1 VALYI
6 DRTSDISI
14 HDQLCAQL
22 GMQIA
27 EGTLAP
33 GVRLPSLRGLAGRLS
48 IHYNTV
54 LAVYRSLAARGV
66 VVLQEGRGA
75 YVADLRSAPDDPTGL
90 LEPIRTIV
98 ETARAR
104 GLSDIVIRSCLERA
118 LNPQRPDR
126 VMVVNP
132 HPDLLTIYLHEL
144 RPVIPF
150 PLLGV
155 TPAELTAMRHL
166 APGDDVC
173 HLTSTNHATA
183 LREQLGANSR
193 ISVFKLASTEAL
205 IQRVRALP
213 PDAYVAVVSDS
224 PRIRVLF
231 RELLAGAWSSEQ
243 IITAGQEDDP
253 ATQSTFR
260 LASLVV
266 TDSLSEHALLA
277 FKPPVPIWRQPL
289 IDSEGIVA
297 LTREW
302 GSVCNS

>member
-1 VALYI
+1 
-6 DRTSDISI
+6 
-14 HDQLCAQL
+14 
-22 GMQIA
+22 
-27 EGTLAP
+27 
-33 GVRLPSLRGLAGRLS
+33 LS

-75 YVADLRSAPDDPTGL
+75 YVADLRGVPDEPTGL
-90 LEPIRTIV
+90 IEPLRALIG
-98 ETARAR
+98 TARAR
-104 GLSDIVIRSCLERA
+104 GLSDTVIRYCLERA

-144 RPVIPF
+144 RPIIPV

-155 TPAELTAMRHL
+155 TPSELTAMRHQ
-166 APGDDVC
+166 APDNVC
-173 HLTSTNHATA
+173 YLTSTNHATA
-183 LREQLGANSR
+183 LREQLGTDAR

-231 RELLAGAWSSEQ
+231 RELLAGAWTSEQ
-243 IITAGQEDDP
+243 IITAAQEDEP
-253 ATQSTFR
+253 ATQSAFR

-266 TDSLSEHALLA
+266 TDSLGENALQA
-277 FKPPVPIWRQPL
+277 FKSLTPVWGQSL
-289 IDSEGIVA
+289 IDRHAIPA
-297 LTREW
+297 LIHDL
-302 GSVCNS
+302 GADCNS